1 MKLRAAVT
9 VLGKGTCDAQLE
21 TPTVEGAVGP
31 NEGRRVASVCGMMH
45 VVVGREVGGA
55 RKQSQLT
62 IFCDATG
69 AGSSLYL
76 RALSGIFGCDIVII
90 ARW

>member
-1 MKLRAAVT
+1 MMQAV
-9 VLGKGTCDAQLE
+9 
-21 TPTVEGAVGP
+21 GAV
-31 NEGRRVASVCGMMH
+31 
-45 VVVGREVGGA
+45 EVGGA
-55 RKQSQLT
+55 RKQRQLT

-76 RALSGIFGCDIVII
+76 RALSGISGCDIVII

>member
-31 NEGRRVASVCGMMH
+31 NEGRREGSERVWDDARCG
-45 VVVGREVGGA
+45 
-55 RKQSQLT
+55 
-62 IFCDATG
+62 
-69 AGSSLYL
+69 
-76 RALSGIFGCDIVII
+76 RA
-90 ARW
+90 